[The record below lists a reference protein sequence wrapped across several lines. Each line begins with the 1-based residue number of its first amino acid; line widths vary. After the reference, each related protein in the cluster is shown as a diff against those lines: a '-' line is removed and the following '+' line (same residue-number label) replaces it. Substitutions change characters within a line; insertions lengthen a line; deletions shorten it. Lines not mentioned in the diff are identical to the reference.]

1 MRRQRLLGNSPMQI
15 LGQTIKLLFSALF
28 ICTVMVVIAGIFG
41 AGVQALMIYQIM
53 LGCFWRI
60 CLALLGIIAVL
71 TMLDGLQ

>member
-1 MRRQRLLGNSPMQI
+1 MRRQRLLGTSPMQM

-41 AGVQALMIYQIM
+41 AGVQALIIYQIM

>member
-1 MRRQRLLGNSPMQI
+1 MQRQRLPGTSPMQM

-53 LGCFWRI
+53 LGFFWRI

>member
-1 MRRQRLLGNSPMQI
+1 MQM
-15 LGQTIKLLFSALF
+15 LGQSIKLLFSALF

-53 LGCFWRI
+53 LGFFWRI

>member
-1 MRRQRLLGNSPMQI
+1 MQM

-41 AGVQALMIYQIM
+41 AGVQALIIYQIM